1 MKPRAAC
8 LIKVLSTANE
18 EIAKMSDHFK
28 PCTTVREYSTKSI
41 ADFPALLELVVPP
54 KISGNIP
61 LNVKIRPI
69 QRGDGAA
76 LFAAIEENRTHL
88 REWLPWLDSIETIED
103 VENVCERMAVN
114 SELVDPSITINTTL
128 SESEAPLEGD
138 VKRVNRK
145 PLTSLDCMILVNNVV
160 AGTIG
165 FNYLDYEKRFG
176 YIGYWLSKHLE
187 GNGIMTLCTE
197 KMVEYGFSELE
208 LDHVLIAVAKDN
220 LKSRRIPEKRL
231 EGFQM
236 LEWVKDMQM
245 LYGKEVEM
253 VTYIKSVEKPKYSHK
268 DLPLSGIYGGEKQQ
282 HPDNNR

>member
-1 MKPRAAC
+1 
-8 LIKVLSTANE
+8 
-18 EIAKMSDHFK
+18 MSDHYN
-28 PCTTVREYSTKSI
+28 PCTTVREHATNKSI
-41 ADFPALLELVVPP
+41 TDFPALSELVVAP

-69 QRGDGAA
+69 QRGDGAV
-76 LFAAIEENRTHL
+76 LFAAIEENRSHL
-88 REWLPWLDSIETIED
+88 REWLPWLDSMQTIGD
-103 VENVCERMAVN
+103 IENVCERMAVN
-114 SELVDPSITINTTL
+114 STLVDPSTTNNTSSAEGETL
-128 SESEAPLEGD
+128 QEGD
-138 VKRVNRK
+138 VKRAKRK

-160 AGTIG
+160 AGTLG

-176 YIGYWLSKHLE
+176 YIGYWLSKRLE

-197 KMVEYGFSELE
+197 KLVEYGFLELE

-236 LEWVKDMQM
+236 LEWVKDTQM